1 MSSTPDFLTAAKTG
15 NIDQTIYPK
24 TINLLN
30 DNALFLRISNNA
42 KLNNRIKK
50 WEDIVINFERAV
62 DENIIHR

>member
-1 MSSTPDFLTAAKTG
+1 MSYWQNLCSYVP
-15 NIDQTIYPK
+15 Q